1 MRHVLVLGG
10 TGDAAKVIEQMRTLP
25 NLTVTA
31 SLAGRTP
38 QPNIPQ
44 DNECIKVR
52 MGGFGGIDGLVDYI
66 KAQSIELIVDATH
79 PFAAQISQNAAAAAS
94 ICQIPRVLLNRPAW
108 VKQPDDR
115 WIEAPDLNTAAA
127 MLPEFGKR
135 VFLTIGRQELAA
147 FADVPDCWFL
157 MRMITPPIPPIP
169 SGKILLQQGPF
180 AVEAERELL
189 IQQSI
194 ELIVSKNSGG
204 SATYAKIIAAR
215 ELGLPVLMIPRP
227 ALPSG
232 DVVDTIAA
240 CVDWVKQQLAI
251 NLQ

>member
-10 TGDAAKVIEQMRTLP
+10 TGDAAKVIEQIAALP
-25 NLTVTA
+25 NVMLTA

-38 QPNIPQ
+38 KPNVPQPSSSIQ
-44 DNECIKVR
+44 VR

-79 PFAAQISQNAAAAAS
+79 PFAAQISHNAAAAAN
-94 ICQIPRVLLNRPAW
+94 ICKISRVLLNRPAW
-108 VKQPDDR
+108 TKQSGDR
-115 WIEAPDLNTAAA
+115 WIEAPDLTTAAT
-127 MLPEFGKR
+127 MLPELGQR

-147 FADVPDCWFL
+147 FAAVPDCWFL
-157 MRMITPPIPPIP
+157 MRMITPPTPPIP
-169 SGKILLQQGPF
+169 PGEILLQQGPF
-180 AVEAERELL
+180 SIEAERELL

-204 SATYAKIIAAR
+204 TATDAKITAAR

-232 DVVDTIAA
+232 AVVESITA
-240 CVDWVKQQLAI
+240 CIDWVKQQFVMDL
-251 NLQ
+251 